1 MLAELTVRN
10 LAVIEETRLT
20 FGPGLNVITGETGA
34 GKSLLVDAL
43 AFVLGGAADRGMMRR
58 GADSTSVEAVF
69 TVSGEPHTQE
79 ALAELGVEVDDEEG
93 SPCSTA
99 RCTKRG
105 APSPV

>member
-10 LAVIEETRLT
+10 LAVIEETRLA

-43 AFVLGGAADRGMMRR
+43 AFVLGSAADRGMMRR

-69 TVSGEPHTQE
+69 DVSEPHVRE
-79 ALAELGVEVDDEEG
+79 ALAELGVEVDEEDG
-93 SPCSTA
+93 VAVLFREVHKEGARSPA
-99 RCTKRG
+99 
-105 APSPV
+105 